1 MRSQNPLD
9 DRLGGDAEMPVEVN
23 PLMPTNI
30 VFQPI
35 TIGCQPGI
43 YITAIVLRKAHPNVV
58 EPGSGSGPSSAG
70 QSVSFFL
77 AALRAKQIEKKVQP
91 LRPNSRL
98 RRRLGFLLSNRTVL
112 LESLPVN
119 WTTLPKAGGGR
130 TRR

>member
-91 LRPNSRL
+91 PSAQLTAPAEARLPAFEPNGAPGNVAGQLDDTPESW
-98 RRRLGFLLSNRTVL
+98 RRSD
-112 LESLPVN
+112 
-119 WTTLPKAGGGR
+119 
-130 TRR
+130 